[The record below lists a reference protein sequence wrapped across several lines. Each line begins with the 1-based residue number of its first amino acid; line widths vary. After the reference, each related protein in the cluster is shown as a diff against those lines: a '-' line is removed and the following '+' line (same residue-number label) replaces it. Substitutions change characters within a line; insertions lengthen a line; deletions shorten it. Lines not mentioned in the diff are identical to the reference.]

1 MVVFRDFS
9 ESNFLPCCLK
19 VKQKKTLQ
27 MFNNPIPSRLMIQ
40 VPIKSETFQR
50 ERTLARKEPR
60 RKREMTTHPLEDYK
74 EPLST
79 DLQTTLGFLKVFYQK
94 ILFYQEYKRKSLHST
109 CLLGVGKN
117 SKVYNLFLKIHV
129 NCAFDSSKQECLF

>member
-9 ESNFLPCCLK
+9 ENNFLPCCRK
-19 VKQKKTLQ
+19 VKWKKTLQ

-40 VPIKSETFQR
+40 VPIKSETFQW

-60 RKREMTTHPLEDYK
+60 RKKEMTADPLEDYK
-74 EPLST
+74 KPLST
-79 DLQTTLGFLKVFYQK
+79 DLKTTLRFLKFFYQK

-109 CLLGVGKN
+109 CLLRVGKN
-117 SKVYNLFLKIHV
+117 SKVYNLFFKIHA
-129 NCAFDSSKQECLF
+129 NCAFDS

>member
-1 MVVFRDFS
+1 
-9 ESNFLPCCLK
+9 
-19 VKQKKTLQ
+19 
-27 MFNNPIPSRLMIQ
+27 
-40 VPIKSETFQR
+40 
-50 ERTLARKEPR
+50 
-60 RKREMTTHPLEDYK
+60 MTAHPLEDYK
-74 EPLST
+74 KPLST

>member
-60 RKREMTTHPLEDYK
+60 RKREMTAHPLEDYK